1 MDEPRYVSLMS
12 SLPYHGDLFGAKQT
26 PLSRFQLDKRLR
38 WLAPEHAE
46 TLARIE
52 DVLRWRRLELGMS
65 DEAFLDNAAE
75 LVKSLEDSLL
85 GEVVQTRL
93 EARTLI
99 AALRMRR
106 AGQGAP
112 SPRRR
117 WGYGRWVNVI
127 ARHWNDVDFGISRV
141 YPWVAEASRKLE
153 EGDALGV
160 DRLFMGYAWDE
171 LGRLGAGHYFDF
183 EAVAIYVLRWDL
195 VDRWT
200 HYDEDDARERI
211 LVLADE
217 CMGEYRQPGFDA

>member
-26 PLSRFQLDKRLR
+26 PLSRFQLDKRLA
-38 WLAPEHAE
+38 WLEPEDAE
-46 TLARIE
+46 TLSRIE
-52 DVLRWRRLELGMS
+52 NVLRWRRLDLGIP
-65 DEAFLDNAAE
+65 DDVFLDQAVE
-75 LVKSLEDSLL
+75 MVDSLESPLL
-85 GEVVQTRL
+85 AEVVSTRL

-106 AGQGAP
+106 AGRGAP
-112 SPRRR
+112 GPRDR

-127 ARHWNDVDFGISRV
+127 ARHWNDVDFGVSRTFS
-141 YPWVAEASRKLE
+141 WVVEADRKLA

-160 DRLFMGYAWDE
+160 DRLFMNYAWLE

-195 VDRWT
+195 IDRWT
-200 HYDEDDARERI
+200 RHDEAAARDRI
-211 LVLADE
+211 LGLAAE
-217 CMGEYRQPGFDA
+217 CMGDSRQLVFES